1 MTRAVMMAPDA
12 MMALMGSKQSLTLNT
27 TLPPNAHRHSLR
39 RRAGSKLNPTV
50 FTSSLSVLASP
61 AWRSA
66 HPILDN
72 LGAKLVHF
80 LVDYHHD
87 WFSSL
92 DLDKSD
98 GKHKQMDGYEVQDVL
113 DRLETIP
120 EAQGEVQI
128 FNRLKIAHSE
138 FHGAQ
143 NVYSAPFNSYTS
155 KPRMVCIDLYCFVFV
170 CIVCVLTCIRLY
182 CLVSC
187 NLMVAGLRLFH
198 PTPPILWRK
207 EI

>member
-1 MTRAVMMAPDA
+1 MR
-12 MMALMGSKQSLTLNT
+12 GSRSTLQYLEQGT
-27 TLPPNAHRHSLR
+27 IPQTADLHPQRGRRTLSWCTKGHS
-39 RRAGSKLNPTV
+39 G
-50 FTSSLSVLASP
+50 LSVAGCYVETRHAKLDLHCIVLYYLVLSCIVSVLICIDSYWYSGTANPKP

-92 DLDKSD
+92 DLEKSD
-98 GKHKQMDGYEVQDVL
+98 GKHKQLDGVEVQDVL

-120 EAQGEVQI
+120 EANGEVQI
-128 FNRLKIAHSE
+128 FKVLQIAHYK

-143 NVYSAPFNSYTS
+143 NVYSAPFKSGENQ
-155 KPRMVCIDLYCFVFV
+155 PRMVCVDLY
-170 CIVCVLTCIRLY
+170 
-182 CLVSC
+182 
-187 NLMVAGLRLFH
+187 
-198 PTPPILWRK
+198 
-207 EI
+207 

>member
-1 MTRAVMMAPDA
+1 
-12 MMALMGSKQSLTLNT
+12 MGGVRGARSTLQYLEQGT
-27 TLPPNAHRHSLR
+27 IPQIADLHSQKGRRTLSWRTEGHS
-39 RRAGSKLNPTV
+39 G
-50 FTSSLSVLASP
+50 LSVAGCYVETRHAKLDLYCLVLYCLVLSCIMSVLKCIDSYWYSGNANPKP

-92 DLDKSD
+92 ELEKSD
-98 GKHKQMDGYEVQDVL
+98 GKHKQLDGVEVQDVL

-120 EAQGEVQI
+120 EAHGEVQI
-128 FNRLKIAHSE
+128 FKVLQIAHYK

-143 NVYSAPFNSYTS
+143 NVYSAPFQSGGNQ
-155 KPRMVCIDLYCFVFV
+155 PRMVCIYLYCF
-170 CIVCVLTCIRLY
+170 
-182 CLVSC
+182 
-187 NLMVAGLRLFH
+187 G
-198 PTPPILWRK
+198 
-207 EI
+207 